1 MSIKNKPTTDL
12 LRFALLSW
20 TILEAKYIYY
30 HRPNGLN
37 PKPDEWYD
45 DIEDEYKRLAKKLKK
60 KTTAC
65 DMVGFDEHSSSGIMV
80 KHYVDA
86 WGSKPFK
93 YSIDRGKKQC

>member
-1 MSIKNKPTTDL
+1 MTNKTTSDKIRFVL
-12 LRFALLSW
+12 LAW

-45 DIEDEYKRLAKKLKK
+45 AIETEYKALAKKLNK

-65 DMVGFDEHSSSGIMV
+65 DMVGFDEHSASCIMV
-80 KHYVDA
+80 QQYIDV

-93 YSIDRGKKQC
+93 YSIERGKKQC